1 MAATKRQRN
10 SVFPD
15 EEKTEKLSVQTKT
28 VLYQLYAQ
36 QHSTGKTLTS
46 FLADLAAIGHPVPKR
61 TFQQWGHNIE
71 RQGSAGSLAKA
82 SGRPNALDDEQLL
95 ILSGFIFLSNDEGR
109 EVHLL
114 DYVNTAKEV
123 FDVDISTATASRYLR
138 AWGFCSKVTQRKQ
151 GALKQD
157 RQVLAKMMWQW
168 VQDHQIPSTFA
179 RKRSLLCS
187 VDFTYTGHRTDR
199 RTSFAY
205 SGESQPATSQSISRY
220 TNCLLTC
227 LWADGKNRTP
237 CVLFTYNQQF
247 RLDRPPTPTRSTEKQ
262 YFLDKC
268 KEHNVSSKRVI
279 YVGKSKGET
288 RTYVAE
294 TGDLVRKFFA
304 KYGIKEDV
312 VVLSDNGNAFFE
324 GQQSIIESLG
334 FKQHICYPA
343 AVHQWLSPNDNRLH
357 GSAKARWR
365 SPAAGIDFSDDINA
379 CLKLMRFLDLETA
392 SHSRS
397 WFDTNMMKSTRSS
410 TESLITGATSTS
422 SKFRKLA
429 IRAWQRSQKIDP
441 RNDLS
446 DKPKELQDELDGDY
460 YLGTEEE

>member
-1 MAATKRQRN
+1 MAATKRQRTRVIPN
-10 SVFPD
+10 
-15 EEKTEKLSVQTKT
+15 EEKMEKLSVQTKT

-36 QHSTGKTLTS
+36 QHTSGVSQKS

-61 TFQQWGHNIE
+61 TFQQWGHNIKA
-71 RQGSAGSLAKA
+71 QGSAESLAKA
-82 SGRPNALDDEQLL
+82 AGRPTSLDDKQLL
-95 ILSGFIFLSNDEGR
+95 ILSGFIFLSNDKGE

-114 DYVNTAKEV
+114 DFVKKTKDV
-123 FDVDISTATASRYLR
+123 FDVDISSATASRYLE
-138 AWGFCSKVTQRKQ
+138 AWGFSSKVVQRKQ
-151 GALKQD
+151 GVLKQD

-168 VQDHQIPSTFA
+168 VQQHQIPATFA
-179 RKRSLLCS
+179 RRRSLLCS
-187 VDFTYTGHRTDR
+187 VDFTYTGHRSDR

-205 SGESQPATSQSISRY
+205 AGECQPATAQSIARF
-220 TNCLLTC
+220 TNCILTC

-237 CVLFTYNQQF
+237 CLLFTYNPQF
-247 RLDRPPTPTRSTEKQ
+247 RLDRPATPRRSDQKQ

-268 KEHNVSSKRVI
+268 TEHKVSSKRVI
-279 YVGKSKGET
+279 FLGKSKGET

-304 KYGIKEDV
+304 KYGINEDV
-312 VVLSDNGNAFFE
+312 VVLSDNGNAFFD

-334 FKQHICYPA
+334 FKQHLCYPA

-365 SPAAGIDFSDDINA
+365 SPAARVDFSDDVDS
-379 CLKLMRFLDLETA
+379 CMTLMRFLDLETA
-392 SHSRS
+392 KNSRS
-397 WFDTNMMKSTRSS
+397 WFNTNMMKATQST
-410 TESLITGATSTS
+410 TERLITGATSTS
-422 SKFRKLA
+422 SKYRKQA
-429 IRAWQRSQKIDP
+429 IREWQRSQGIDP

-446 DKPKELQDELDGDY
+446 DKPKELRDELDGDF